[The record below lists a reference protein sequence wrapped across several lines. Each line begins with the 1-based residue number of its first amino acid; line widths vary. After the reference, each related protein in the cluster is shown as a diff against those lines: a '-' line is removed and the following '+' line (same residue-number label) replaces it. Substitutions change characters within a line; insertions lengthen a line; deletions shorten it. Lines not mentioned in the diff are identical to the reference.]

1 MPLDVLSRAFGIGL
15 NKPPANFTEENYH
28 NMVCA
33 TLICFTKFLNKIG
46 NHRHAWRLES
56 ELSKFLCK
64 LGRTILDE
72 GVMKLS
78 NKTACDNAI
87 KLLIKVVVIQQKALK
102 TENRRTAKESW
113 VKLLKGGLNTQLH
126 AVSTDAME
134 MKIASK
140 SVKAFFETFDRL

>member
-1 MPLDVLSRAFGIGL
+1 
-15 NKPPANFTEENYH
+15 
-28 NMVCA
+28 
-33 TLICFTKFLNKIG
+33 
-46 NHRHAWRLES
+46 
-56 ELSKFLCK
+56 
-64 LGRTILDE
+64 
-72 GVMKLS
+72 MKLS
-78 NKTACDNAI
+78 NETACDNAN